1 MLLGIYSSIPQ
12 NIELEV
18 LKKLLDSFDEN
29 QFLVKNWLRLL
40 NLFSEV
46 INLSLVRIWKKNYLN
61 SGLKDKVALL
71 NLLWHSSM
79 EICEISD

>member
-46 INLSLVRIWKKNYLN
+46 INLSLVRI
-61 SGLKDKVALL
+61 
-71 NLLWHSSM
+71 
-79 EICEISD
+79 